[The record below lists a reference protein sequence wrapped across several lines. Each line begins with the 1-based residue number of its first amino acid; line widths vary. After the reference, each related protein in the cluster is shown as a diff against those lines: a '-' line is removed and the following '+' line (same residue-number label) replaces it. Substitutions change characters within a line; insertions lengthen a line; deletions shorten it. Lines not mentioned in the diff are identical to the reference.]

1 MSFDV
6 KNKNN
11 LNLYKILIM
20 MSSMSSSHLMF
31 RIYEKDS
38 FYRAMTN
45 LIPMFVYIDLD
56 ILKYITPNITWKGKP
71 FVYRNCYLTK
81 KLVLYVLHLFNI

>member
-20 MSSMSSSHLMF
+20 MDNDSSMSSSHLMF

-56 ILKYITPNITWKGKP
+56 ILKYTTPNITWKRKP
-71 FVYRNCYLTK
+71 LSIEIVVSLQN
-81 KLVLYVLHLFNI
+81 